1 MMLRKVLFNPRF
13 WLYFVAPQIIF
24 VGISVGFSH
33 DTMQPLFSAVI
44 FALSLGINVAFMPST
59 MAFFNRSGPLDRTEA
74 LCLGIQATWFSRACV
89 GAWSLFWRYEGQP
102 LWLINNDLVAYF
114 NYLNILGA
122 LMHLAAP
129 GAIKDHIPATRW
141 VKIGALVAI
150 ASFATF
156 AVMYFTGIYAEVS
169 PHIGRP

>member
-1 MMLRKVLFNPRF
+1 MLRKIVFNFRF
-13 WLYFVAPQIIF
+13 WLYFVAPQVTF
-24 VGISVGFSH
+24 VGLS
-33 DTMQPLFSAVI
+33 TCLRPQTLQPLFSAII

-59 MAFFNRSGPLDRTEA
+59 MAFFNRSGPIDRTEA
-74 LCLGIQATWFSRACV
+74 LCIGIQATWFSRACV

-114 NYLNILGA
+114 NYLTILGA

-129 GAIKDHIPATRW
+129 GAIKDHIPTARW

-150 ASFATF
+150 
-156 AVMYFTGIYAEVS
+156 
-169 PHIGRP
+169 